1 MVATIMSGWSE
12 RIGTVGEW
20 MTRNPAA
27 VSPDT
32 PVGEVARLMRIQGI
46 RHVLVVEGDILVG
59 IASNRDVRGYALDRP
74 SDISPRTRIAKIMT
88 ESPVTVS
95 AQTLLTEAARAMLD
109 RKIGALPVTD
119 DLRLVGILT
128 RADALEALLAWAE
141 REPGASAPP

>member
-1 MVATIMSGWSE
+1 
-12 RIGTVGEW
+12 
-20 MTRNPAA
+20 
-27 VSPDT
+27 
-32 PVGEVARLMRIQGI
+32 VGEVARLMRAQGI
-46 RHVLVVEGDILVG
+46 RHMLVVDGDVLVG
-59 IASNRDVRGYALDRP
+59 IASNRDIRGYPLDQP
-74 SDISPRTRIAKIMT
+74 CDVSPRTPIARVMT

-128 RADALEALLAWAE
+128 KADALEALLAWAE

>member
-1 MVATIMSGWSE
+1 MSGWSE
-12 RIGTVGEW
+12 RIGTVGDW
-20 MTRNPAA
+20 MTRNPAS

-32 PVGEVARLMRIQGI
+32 PVGEVARLMRVQGI

-59 IASNRDVRGYALDRP
+59 IASNRDVRGYALDQA
-74 SDISPRTRIAKIMT
+74 SDISPRTHIARIMT

-95 AQTLLTEAARAMLD
+95 AQTLLTGAARAMLD

-128 RADALEALLAWAE
+128 KADALEALLAWAE
-141 REPGASAPP
+141 REPGASSPP